1 MSICDYCKKICKKT
15 PFGSCVILTKSNITL
30 CIECNSNRLKVEA
43 IKNKQN
49 NDDDATYM
57 TSYNNNYLNLLIIIN
72 RHHHPI

>member
-49 NDDDATYM
+49 ILKFLVNRE
-57 TSYNNNYLNLLIIIN
+57 NGFKKYLLN
-72 RHHHPI
+72 